1 MAMFRL
7 LLAIFTA
14 LMLCACA
21 TSSFEV
27 LDINAL
33 SSDRDDNGS
42 FKGLERL
49 AERTHDGNNKVRVN
63 IIYLHGI
70 GYVENPEDAP
80 LANAFIAGVAD
91 AYNNVVEKKAVASRC
106 GRDDQDESIRLG
118 NSIRITDT
126 KVRNYRTTLP
136 GSTIKL
142 TDLACMDRQV
152 LEVGGNIQYVIYRVF
167 WDDIFWDSLQAPHVG
182 QDALGVE
189 KTGVLASLRRKYNG
203 QLKDKLVNYG
213 FSDAVL
219 YLGPAGEQIRD
230 AVRGAM
236 CSAALD
242 ASGYEFSAQG
252 PRVNHIDICQ
262 QAAFQDMKKTSP
274 FAFVTE
280 SLGSKVAFDIIREAM
295 TDGRGNVYDDMIK
308 GTQFFMLANQVPL
321 LSLSDISETARRVP
335 EPYSDAERPTIIA
348 MSEINDFLTY
358 ELVPFY
364 RNLLSRTIRESGGA
378 IDMSVDSERAQ
389 LIDLLGFNVIDMR
402 VEFAEPV
409 FPLVGGFVDPLFAHN
424 GHVKQPEIIAYMLCG
439 AKAGQLNIDGCRGLS
454 SPALRGK
461 NLRRKLEEPARGPE
475 LKGEAAARE
484 GQ

>member
-1 MAMFRL
+1 MFRIFSL
-7 LLAIFTA
+7 CLLALA
-14 LMLCACA
+14 LCGCA

-33 SSDRDDNGS
+33 SSDRDNNGS
-42 FKGLERL
+42 FKGLERI
-49 AERTHDGNNKVRVN
+49 AQEAPDSRRNIRVN

-80 LANAFIAGVAD
+80 LANAFISGVAD
-91 AYNNVVEKKAVASRC
+91 AYNASVEEKAVASRC
-106 GRDDQDESIRLG
+106 GRDDKDEDVRLY
-118 NSIRITDT
+118 NSIQITDT
-126 KVRNYRTTLP
+126 KTRQYKTTLP
-136 GSTIKL
+136 GSTLRL
-142 TDLACMDRQV
+142 TDLACMDRQRLMV
-152 LEVGGNIQYVIYRVF
+152 DGNIEYVIYRVF
-167 WDDIFWDSLQAPHVG
+167 WDDIFWESLQSAHVG
-182 QDALGVE
+182 QDALGR
-189 KTGVLASLRRKYNG
+189 KDQGALASLRRKYNG

-219 YLGPAGEQIRD
+219 YLGPAGEQIRN

-242 ASGYEFSAQG
+242 ASGFGFDQQG
-252 PRVNHIDICQ
+252 AKVNHIDICQ
-262 QAAFQDMKKTSP
+262 IAALRDLETDP

-280 SLGSKVAFDIIREAM
+280 SLGSKIAFDIMRDAM

-321 LSLSDISETARRVP
+321 LSLSDISEADRTVP
-335 EPYSDAERPTIIA
+335 EPYSDSERPTIIA

-364 RNLLSRTIRESGGA
+364 RNLLTKSYRTDNTA
-378 IDMSVDSERAQ
+378 FDMMSETERNR
-389 LIDLLGFNVIDMR
+389 LISILGFNVIDMR
-402 VEFAEPV
+402 VEFSPPV

-439 AKAGQLNIDGCRGLS
+439 AKGGQLNVDGCRGLS
-454 SPALRGK
+454 SQALRGK
-461 NLRRKLEEPARGPE
+461 NLLRKIRDDAPLPPP
-475 LKGEAAARE
+475 KGEAAARSD
-484 GQ
+484 Q

>member
-1 MAMFRL
+1 MLRL
-7 LLAIFTA
+7 LLIFITAIFVSG
-14 LMLCACA
+14 CA

-49 AERTHDGNNKVRVN
+49 AQSKKDGLQKTRVN

-91 AYNNVVEKKAVASRC
+91 AYNNEVEDKAVASQC
-106 GRDDQDESIRLG
+106 GRDDENEDIRLF
-118 NSIRITDT
+118 NSIRISDT
-126 KVRNYRTTLP
+126 KARKYKTTLP

-142 TDLACMDRQV
+142 TDLACMDKQV
-152 LEVGGNIQYVIYRVF
+152 LQVNNDIEYVIYRVF
-167 WDDIFWDSLQAPHVG
+167 WDDIFWESLQSPHVG
-182 QDALGVE
+182 QDALGAG
-189 KTGVLASLRRKYNG
+189 KTGVLSSLRRKYNG

-242 ASGYEFSAQG
+242 ASGFEFSAQG
-252 PRVNHIDICQ
+252 PRVNHLDICQ
-262 QAAFQDMKKTSP
+262 VASLRNIQSAP

-321 LSLSDISETARRVP
+321 LSLSDISETERRVP
-335 EPYSDAERPTIIA
+335 EPYSDEDRPTIIA

-364 RNLLSRTIRESGGA
+364 RNLLLRTLRETDST
-378 IDMSVDSERAQ
+378 IDMSIDTERAK
-389 LIDLLGFNVIDMR
+389 LIDLLGFNVVDMR
-402 VEFAEPV
+402 VEFAEPI
-409 FPLVGGFVDPLFAHN
+409 FPFVNGFVDPLYAHN

-439 AKAGQLNIDGCRGLS
+439 AKDGQLDAEGCRGLS
-454 SPALRGK
+454 SPYLKGK
-461 NLRRKLEEPARGPE
+461 DLTRKTVENPRLPD

>member
-1 MAMFRL
+1 MLRILCL
-7 LLAIFTA
+7 LCLAFG
-14 LMLCACA
+14 LSACA
-21 TSSFEV
+21 TSPNFDV

-49 AERTHDGNNKVRVN
+49 AVRSSKTNTNVRVN

-80 LANAFIAGVAD
+80 LANAFISGVAD
-91 AYNNVVEKKAVASRC
+91 AYNNTVEEKAVASRC
-106 GRDDQDESIRLG
+106 GRDDEDETVQLS
-118 NSIRITDT
+118 NSIRISDT
-126 KVRNYRTTLP
+126 KARNYRTTLP
-136 GSTIKL
+136 GSALKL
-142 TDLACMDRQV
+142 TDLACMDKQV
-152 LEVGGNIQYVIYRVF
+152 LMVSSNIEYVIYRVF

-182 QDALGVE
+182 QDALGA
-189 KTGVLASLRRKYNG
+189 KKGGAIASLRRKYNG
-203 QLKDKLVNYG
+203 RLKDKLVNYG

-219 YLGPAGEQIRD
+219 YLGPAGEQIRN

-242 ASGYEFSAQG
+242 ASGYGFSAQG

-262 QAAFQDMKKTSP
+262 VAALRDIQTDP

-280 SLGSKVAFDIIREAM
+280 SLGSKIAFDIMRDAM

-335 EPYSDAERPTIIA
+335 EPYTDEERPTIIA

-364 RNLLSRTIRESGGA
+364 RNLLSRSLRETSGE
-378 IDMSVDSERAQ
+378 IDMSIESERDK

-402 VEFAEPV
+402 VQFAEPI
-409 FPLVGGFVDPLFAHN
+409 FPLVGGFVDPLYAHN
-424 GHVKQPEIIAYMLCG
+424 GHVKQPELIAYMLCG
-439 AKAGQLNIDGCRGLS
+439 AKAGQLHVDNCRGLR
-454 SPALRGK
+454 SPALKGK
-461 NLRRKLEEPARGPE
+461 NLRRDIFDASSRPK
-475 LKGEAAARE
+475 LKGEAAART
-484 GQ
+484 GP

>member
-1 MAMFRL
+1 MLRLCILFFMAAFMSG
-7 LLAIFTA
+7 
-14 LMLCACA
+14 CA

-49 AERTHDGNNKVRVN
+49 AKRKADGSNKVRVN
-63 IIYLHGI
+63 IMYLHGI

-91 AYNNVVEKKAVASRC
+91 AYNNEVEDKAVASRC
-106 GRDDQDESIRLG
+106 GRDDKDEDIMLS

-126 KVRNYRTTLP
+126 KVRNYKTTLP
-136 GSTIKL
+136 GSSVSL
-142 TDLACMDRQV
+142 TDLACMDKQV
-152 LEVGGNIQYVIYRVF
+152 LNVSGNIEYVIYRVF
-167 WDDIFWDSLQAPHVG
+167 WDDIFWEKLQSPHVG
-182 QDALGVE
+182 QDALGAS
-189 KTGVLASLRRKYNG
+189 KTGVLSSMRRKYNG

-219 YLGPAGEQIRD
+219 YLGPAGAQIRD

-242 ASGYEFSAQG
+242 ASGFEFTAQG
-252 PRVNHIDICQ
+252 PRVNHLDICQ
-262 QAAFQDMKKTSP
+262 IASLRDTQTAP

-280 SLGSKVAFDIIREAM
+280 SLGSKVAFDIIRDAM

-335 EPYSDAERPTIIA
+335 EPYSDEDRPTIIA

-364 RNLLSRTIRESGGA
+364 RNLLTRTLRETNSE
-378 IDMSVDSERAQ
+378 IDLSIDSERER
-389 LIDLLGFNVIDMR
+389 LIDLLGFNVVDMR
-402 VEFAEPV
+402 VEFAKPV
-409 FPLVGGFVDPLFAHN
+409 FPLVSGFVDPLFAHN

-439 AKAGQLNIDGCRGLS
+439 ARGGQLNVDGCRGLS
-454 SPALRGK
+454 SPALKGK
-461 NLRRKLEEPARGPE
+461 TLRRKIEDNPRLPEP
-475 LKGEAAARE
+475 KGEAAARV

>member
-1 MAMFRL
+1 MLRL
-7 LLAIFTA
+7 LCL
-14 LMLCACA
+14 LCLLICLSGCA
-21 TSSFEV
+21 TNSFEV

-33 SSDRDDNGS
+33 SSNQDNNGS

-49 AERTHDGNNKVRVN
+49 AQKTPDDNSTIRVN

-80 LANAFIAGVAD
+80 LANAFIGGIAD
-91 AYNNVVEKKAVASRC
+91 AYDNEVEKKAVASQC
-106 GRDDQDESIRLG
+106 GRDDEDEDVRLS
-118 NSIRITDT
+118 NSIRISDT

-152 LEVGGNIQYVIYRVF
+152 LRVGGNIEYVIYRVF
-167 WDDIFWDSLQAPHVG
+167 WDDIFWDSIQSPHVG
-182 QDALGVE
+182 QDALGVS
-189 KTGVLASLRRKYNG
+189 KKGPLASLRRKYNG
-203 QLKDKLVNYG
+203 ELKDKLVNYG

-219 YLGPAGEQIRD
+219 YLGPAGAQIRD

-242 ASGYEFSAQG
+242 ASGYGFSAQG
-252 PRVNHIDICQ
+252 PRVNHVDICQ
-262 QAAFQDMKKTSP
+262 VAAFRDIETAP

-280 SLGSKVAFDIIREAM
+280 SLGSKVAFDIIRDAM
-295 TDGRGNVYDDMIK
+295 TDGRGNIYDDMIK

-335 EPYSDAERPTIIA
+335 EPYSDEDRPTIIA

-364 RNLLSRTIRESGGA
+364 RNLLTRSLRETDGE
-378 IDMSVDSERAQ
+378 IDISLESERAR

-402 VEFAEPV
+402 LEFAEPL
-409 FPLVGGFVDPLFAHN
+409 FPLVNGFVDPLFAHN
-424 GHVKQPEIIAYMLCG
+424 GHVKQPEVIAYMLCG
-439 AKAGQLNIDGCRGLS
+439 AKAGQLNVDGCRGLR
-454 SPALRGK
+454 SPHIQGK
-461 NLRRKLEEPARGPE
+461 NLRRKIEETAPVPAP
-475 LKGEAAARE
+475 KGEAAARD
-484 GQ
+484 GS

>member
-1 MAMFRL
+1 MLRFLTLFFMAFL
-7 LLAIFTA
+7 LYG
-14 LMLCACA
+14 CA
-21 TSSFEV
+21 SNSFEV

-33 SSDRDDNGS
+33 SSDRDNNGS
-42 FKGLERL
+42 FKGLERI
-49 AERTHDGNNKVRVN
+49 AEQAPDSARNIRVN

-70 GYVENPEDAP
+70 GYVENPDDAP

-91 AYNNVVEKKAVASRC
+91 AYNGTVDEKVVASRC
-106 GRDDQDESIRLG
+106 GRDDENEEKRLY

-126 KVRNYRTTLP
+126 KTRTYKTTLP
-136 GSTIKL
+136 GSKL
-142 TDLACMDRQV
+142 QLDDLACMDRQTLKV
-152 LEVGGNIQYVIYRVF
+152 DGNIEYVIYRVF
-167 WDDIFWDSLQAPHVG
+167 WDDIFWDSLQAAHVG
-182 QDALGVE
+182 QDALG
-189 KTGVLASLRRKYNG
+189 KKNPSVLASLRRKYNG

-219 YLGPAGEQIRD
+219 YLGPAGEQIRN

-242 ASGYEFSAQG
+242 ASGFGFEQQG
-252 PRVNHIDICQ
+252 ASVNHIDICQ
-262 QAAFQDMKKTSP
+262 VAALREIETDP

-280 SLGSKVAFDIIREAM
+280 SLGSKIAFDIMRDAM

-321 LSLSDISETARRVP
+321 LSLSDISETDRMVP

-364 RNLLSRTIRESGGA
+364 RNLLTRSIREDNTSF
-378 IDMSVDSERAQ
+378 DMMSETERNR
-389 LIDLLGFNVIDMR
+389 LINILGFNVIDMR
-402 VEFAEPV
+402 VEFSPPV
-409 FPLVGGFVDPLFAHN
+409 FPFVGGFVDPLFAHN

-439 AKAGQLNIDGCRGLS
+439 AKSGQLNVDGCRGLS

-461 NLRRKLEEPARGPE
+461 NLRRKIREDAPLPEP
-475 LKGEAAARE
+475 KGEAAARS
-484 GQ
+484 GS

>member
-1 MAMFRL
+1 MLRL
-7 LLAIFTA
+7 FIVLLTA
-14 LMLCACA
+14 LFVSGCA
-21 TSSFEV
+21 TNSFEV
-27 LDINAL
+27 LDINSL

-49 AERTHDGNNKVRVN
+49 AQLTNDDSGKKRVN

-80 LANAFIAGVAD
+80 LANAFIAGVSD
-91 AYNNVVEKKAVASRC
+91 AYNNVVEDKAVASQC
-106 GRDDQDESIRLG
+106 GRDDENEDVRLS
-118 NSIRITDT
+118 NNIRISDT
-126 KVRNYRTTLP
+126 KVRNYKTTLP
-136 GSTIKL
+136 GSTIQL

-152 LEVGGNIQYVIYRVF
+152 LQVSGDIEYVIYRVF
-167 WDDIFWDSLQAPHVG
+167 WDDIFWERLQSPHVG
-182 QDALGVE
+182 QDALGI
-189 KTGVLASLRRKYNG
+189 GQPGLLSSLRRKYNG

-213 FSDAVL
+213 FSDAVV

-242 ASGYEFSAQG
+242 ASGYGFQAQG

-262 QAAFQDMKKTSP
+262 IASLRNIESAP

-321 LSLSDISETARRVP
+321 LSLSDISETARVVP
-335 EPYSDAERPTIIA
+335 EPYSDEDRPTIVA

-364 RNLLSRTIRESGGA
+364 RNLLKGSLRDTNSQ
-378 IDMSVDSERAQ
+378 IDLSIDTERAR
-389 LIDLLGFNVIDMR
+389 LIDLLGFNVVDMR
-402 VEFAEPV
+402 VEFAKPV
-409 FPLVGGFVDPLFAHN
+409 FPFVNGFVDPLFAHN

-439 AKAGQLNIDGCRGLS
+439 AKDGQLHMDGCRGLS
-454 SPALRGK
+454 SPALKGK
-461 NLRRKLEEPARGPE
+461 TLEREIVENPRLPEP
-475 LKGEAAARE
+475 KGEAAARI
-484 GQ
+484 GK

>member
-1 MAMFRL
+1 MFRL
-7 LLAIFTA
+7 FC
-14 LMLCACA
+14 LMFLMIGLSGCA

-49 AERTHDGNNKVRVN
+49 AQKAPDNSKKIRVN

-80 LANAFIAGVAD
+80 LANAFIRGVAD
-91 AYNNVVEKKAVASRC
+91 AYDNKAEKKSVASQC
-106 GRDDQDESIRLG
+106 GRDDEDEDIRLS
-118 NSIRITDT
+118 NSIRISDT

-152 LEVGGNIQYVIYRVF
+152 LEVSDNIEYVIYRVF
-167 WDDIFWDSLQAPHVG
+167 WDDIFWERLQAPHVG
-182 QDALGVE
+182 QDALG
-189 KTGVLASLRRKYNG
+189 TTNQGRLASLRRKYNG
-203 QLKDKLVNYG
+203 RLKDKLVNYG

-219 YLGPAGEQIRD
+219 YLGPAGAQIRD

-242 ASGYEFSAQG
+242 ASGFGFAAQG
-252 PRVNHIDICQ
+252 PRVNHADICQ
-262 QAAFQDMKKTSP
+262 VAALKNIKAAP

-280 SLGSKVAFDIIREAM
+280 SLGSKVAFDIIRDAM
-295 TDGRGNVYDDMIK
+295 TDGRGNIYDDMIK

-335 EPYSDAERPTIIA
+335 EPYTDEERPTIIA

-364 RNLLSRTIRESGGA
+364 RNLLSQSLRETDGE
-378 IDMSVDSERAQ
+378 IDISQESERAR

-402 VEFAEPV
+402 VEFAEPY
-409 FPLVGGFVDPLFAHN
+409 FPLVNSFVDPLFAHN

-439 AKAGQLNIDGCRGLS
+439 AKAGQLNVDGCRGLR
-454 SPALRGK
+454 SPSLQGK
-461 NLRRKLEEPARGPE
+461 NLRRTIEDNPRVPEP
-475 LKGEAAARE
+475 KGEAAARD
-484 GQ
+484 GS